1 MDGYSRLVAVLKVAL
16 PLAALALLST
26 LFLLSRSVDP
36 TRSLPFG
43 DGELPERLRGGQVI
57 TSPFFA
63 GQTEAGENILFSADL
78 IRPDPTG
85 DLTRAE
91 GMHGQIRLLS
101 GNAVTLSSDRGTFS
115 SDRDR
120 AVLEG
125 DVDLSTSTGFTLRSQ
140 ELHAGLTELSVESPG
155 AVSGLSPMGRLDAGA
170 MTLTRDAGTGQA
182 HLLFKDGVKLLY
194 DPGTTER

>member
-57 TSPFFA
+57 TAPFFA

-78 IRPDPTG
+78 IRPDTAG

-91 GMHGQIRLLS
+91 GMRGQITLLS
-101 GNAVTLSSDRGTFS
+101 GNAVTLSSDRGAFS

-125 DVDLSTSTGFTLRSQ
+125 EVDVATSTGFTLRSE
-140 ELHAGLTELSVESPG
+140 ELRAALTELSVESPG
-155 AVSGLSPMGRLDAGA
+155 PVSGLSPMGRLDAGA
-170 MTLTRDAGTGQA
+170 MTLSRKPGTGEA

>member
-63 GQTEAGENILFSADL
+63 GQTDVGENILFAAEL
-78 IRPDPTG
+78 IRPDPSG

-91 GMHGQIRLLS
+91 GMLGQITLLS

-120 AVLEG
+120 AVLLG
-125 DVDLSTSTGFTLRSQ
+125 DVDLATSTGFALRSQ
-140 ELHAGLTELSVESPG
+140 ELRAALTELSVESPG
-155 AVSGLSPMGRLDAGA
+155 AVSGRSPMGRLDAGA
-170 MTLTRDAGTGQA
+170 MTLTRNPGTGQA

-194 DPGTTER
+194 EPGNTER

>member
-43 DGELPERLRGGQVI
+43 NGELPDRLRGGQVI
-57 TSPFFA
+57 TAPFFA

-78 IRPDPTG
+78 IRPDTAG

-91 GMHGQIRLLS
+91 GLRGQITLLS

-125 DVDLSTSTGFTLRSQ
+125 DVDLATSTGFTLRSG
-140 ELHAGLTELSVESPG
+140 ELRAGLADLWVESPG

-170 MTLTRDAGTGQA
+170 MILTRNAGTGEA